1 MQYLENCVKKLIE
14 DKTVENIIVR
24 VGRKDDVL
32 FEIKSS
38 VDGRQ
43 LTDQT
48 LFDMASV
55 TKIVVTTSLAIIA
68 IDKGLLFPSDLVS
81 KFFPVPEDKKNLT
94 VRHLLTHTIGIGHKS
109 LLGSNGV
116 YEYIQKYILGIPSDI
131 PIGTNVRY
139 SCPGFI
145 LLGRILETV
154 FQKKL
159 DAAFY
164 AYVAIPLGMN
174 ASVFLPDRA
183 KDIVN
188 ANLHEDK
195 KGIVNDYNC
204 RYLGGICGNAGLFSN
219 LADMTIYAKSLLAYG
234 APLFSKNAFELATQN
249 YTEGMDEA
257 RGLGYLYVDDRYSQT
272 GGLFPTGS
280 IGHCGHTGQSI
291 FVDPKSGLY
300 VIVLSDATVSTI
312 RKYGK
317 ENYNEV
323 MQMRHDIHAAIKA
336 DLN

>member
-43 LTDQT
+43 LTNQT

-55 TKIVVTTSLAIIA
+55 TKIVVTTSLALIA

-159 DAAFY
+159 GT
-164 AYVAIPLGMN
+164 PL
-174 ASVFLPDRA
+174 R
-183 KDIVN
+183 
-188 ANLHEDK
+188 
-195 KGIVNDYNC
+195 
-204 RYLGGICGNAGLFSN
+204 
-219 LADMTIYAKSLLAYG
+219 
-234 APLFSKNAFELATQN
+234 
-249 YTEGMDEA
+249 
-257 RGLGYLYVDDRYSQT
+257 
-272 GGLFPTGS
+272 
-280 IGHCGHTGQSI
+280 
-291 FVDPKSGLY
+291 
-300 VIVLSDATVSTI
+300 
-312 RKYGK
+312 
-317 ENYNEV
+317 
-323 MQMRHDIHAAIKA
+323 
-336 DLN
+336 